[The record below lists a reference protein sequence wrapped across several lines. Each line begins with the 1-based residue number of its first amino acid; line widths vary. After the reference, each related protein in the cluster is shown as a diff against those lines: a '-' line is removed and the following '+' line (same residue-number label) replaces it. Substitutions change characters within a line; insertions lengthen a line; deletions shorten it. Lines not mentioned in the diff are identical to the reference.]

1 MSVADQ
7 GLLFNPI
14 SLALRSRLA
23 ASAAEGAAVRPSQ
36 PRGGSHAAGR
46 LCRCAR
52 AARGECNC
60 QPGPGISLGTQQYLL
75 GLAYEGVGDAA
86 SAQRSFQA
94 AVASGGL
101 LTEDGPAVKN
111 LAERKLTAGRPSSSA
126 R

>member
-1 MSVADQ
+1 M
-7 GLLFNPI
+7 P
-14 SLALRSRLA
+14 LRANS
-23 ASAAEGAAVRPSQ
+23 SK
-36 PRGGSHAAGR
+36 
-46 LCRCAR
+46 
-52 AARGECNC
+52 ECNC
-60 QPGPGISLGTQQYLL
+60 QRVRGSRLARSSICS

-101 LTEDGPAVKN
+101 LTEDGPTVKN